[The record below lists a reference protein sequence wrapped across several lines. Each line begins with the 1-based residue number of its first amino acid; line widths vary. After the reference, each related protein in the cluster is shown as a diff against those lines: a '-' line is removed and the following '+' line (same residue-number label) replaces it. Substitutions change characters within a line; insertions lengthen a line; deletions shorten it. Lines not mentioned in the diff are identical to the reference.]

1 MSSLATHLYSRSD
14 CSETHSDCRT
24 LRHDSRSLGVSDPED
39 LPFMLC
45 PPGATMAVLLV
56 HGFTATP
63 WEMRSLADF
72 LAESGIASLAVR
84 LPGHG
89 TSPEDLATR
98 RWEDWLGASLDG
110 YEILSKD
117 FQVIYGMG
125 MSTGCLI
132 LLTMAQAKAFNGLVL
147 FSPYL
152 RVLHKL
158 APYAGWLRWLWPYHE
173 KPVED
178 GLSER
183 YYNRRPLAGI
193 HQINRLLQTL
203 RGQLPHITCPVLAFN
218 GEGDQ
223 TVDIASGRQ
232 LVDLMG
238 SSVKIHERYGPDV
251 SHVLTR
257 EENPF
262 RRTMFAQAVRFV
274 QELENPG
281 TAVRAR

>member
-1 MSSLATHLYSRSD
+1 
-14 CSETHSDCRT
+14 
-24 LRHDSRSLGVSDPED
+24 
-39 LPFMLC
+39 
-45 PPGATMAVLLV
+45 
-56 HGFTATP
+56 
-63 WEMRSLADF
+63 
-72 LAESGIASLAVR
+72 
-84 LPGHG
+84 
-89 TSPEDLATR
+89 
-98 RWEDWLGASLDG
+98 
-110 YEILSKD
+110 
-117 FQVIYGMG
+117 
-125 MSTGCLI
+125 
-132 LLTMAQAKAFNGLVL
+132 
-147 FSPYL
+147 
-152 RVLHKL
+152 
-158 APYAGWLRWLWPYHE
+158 
-173 KPVED
+173 VED
-178 GLSER
+178 GLNER

-203 RGQLPHITCPVLAFN
+203 RSQLPHITCPVLAFN